1 MGLLRMV
8 VGAAVVWV
16 VWRLLDGMLSG
27 SRRPPHGPQPGPAR
41 RSKTPNDE
49 KLGEYVDF
57 EEVEE

>member
-16 VWRLLDGMLSG
+16 VWRLLDGMLAGTRRPQHPRPSEP
-27 SRRPPHGPQPGPAR
+27 SRRP
-41 RSKTPNDE
+41 KTPNDE

-57 EEVEE
+57 EEVQE